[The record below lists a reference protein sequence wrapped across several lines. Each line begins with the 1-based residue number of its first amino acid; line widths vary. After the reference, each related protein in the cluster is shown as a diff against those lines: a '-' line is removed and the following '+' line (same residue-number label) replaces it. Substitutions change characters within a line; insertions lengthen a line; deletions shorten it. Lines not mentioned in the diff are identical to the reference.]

1 MATRPTLYMF
11 HFFRYY
17 KNNVSFSFSLLVV
30 TDHVSRE
37 GHAQSV
43 PSVRPSVCLSVRLFT
58 LYVLNRLTF
67 ERGFVC
73 VRGHNHGSPRI
84 EGRGNS

>member
-43 PSVRPSVCLSVRLFT
+43 PSVRLSVCPFVYT
-58 LYVLNRLTF
+58 LCF
-67 ERGFVC
+67 E
-73 VRGHNHGSPRI
+73 PTDL
-84 EGRGNS
+84 